1 MLGKP
6 IPTLRKVILVGG
18 RVFWSDSRQRIDL
31 KKPVRDL
38 LERNGQVS
46 YVMEICMCKERVFE
60 RANELMQSGVMPIL
74 LYFTKEEPL
83 QNLGEGAILKEDV
96 KQ

>member
-38 LERNGQVS
+38 LERNGQVG
-46 YVMEICMCKERVFE
+46 YVMEICMCKAKVFE
-60 RANELMQSGVMPIL
+60 RAKELMQEGVMPIL

-83 QNLGEGAILKEDV
+83 QSLRDGSLLEEEAKP
-96 KQ
+96 